1 MNRAE
6 TYAEFA
12 RRLLPDEP
20 DAEHLKMFG
29 PTPAGDASPY
39 ESFYGNSHVFMQSQQ
54 LADIGG
60 FYRAFGIE
68 PRQGERSDHLA
79 VELEF
84 LAYLAVKESLGT
96 PEQTAICRDATRAFL
111 RDHVG
116 RWVRAF
122 AVRVERAG
130 RSEYYTGLTREI
142 ADFVEA
148 DCRELG
154 ATPSEVSPAEL
165 RQPELETDMS
175 CGDCLSSFQWGKK

>member
-1 MNRAE
+1 MNRAD

-12 RRLLPDEP
+12 KRLLPDEP
-20 DAEHLKMFG
+20 DAEYLSMFG

-60 FYRAFGIE
+60 FYHAFGVE

-84 LAYLAVKESLGT
+84 LSYLAVKESLGT
-96 PEQTAICRDATRAFL
+96 PEQAEICRAATRSFL

-130 RSEYYTGLTREI
+130 RSSHYTELTREI
-142 ADFVEA
+142 ADHVEA
-148 DCRELG
+148 DCR
-154 ATPSEVSPAEL
+154 AFDAAPSEVNAAEL
-165 RQPELETDMS
+165 RQPAVETDMS
-175 CGDCLSSFQWGKK
+175 CGDCLSSFQWGQK